1 MKGETGKAHSLGD
14 SQLIREKGLTSQME
28 ELKNEGSIKVLDL
41 KSNTISMQVL
51 LMTILTITAFLKR
64 LEKSWT
70 KLDISLRV
78 SFAIL
83 LKTQTIKLTLDL
95 EKITLPMRSLRTL
108 STFHSSFRISL
119 VSLLNSFLST
129 LRSTKIN

>member
-1 MKGETGKAHSLGD
+1 MKEETGRAPFLVDSL
-14 SQLIREKGLTSQME
+14 LIREKGLMNQME
-28 ELKNEGSIKVLDL
+28 ELKNEGSIKVQDL

-51 LMTILTITAFLKR
+51 PLIILTITAFLKR

-83 LKTQTIKLTLDL
+83 LKIQTTKLILDL
-95 EKITLPMRSLRTL
+95 EKITLPMLSLRIL
-108 STFHSSFRISL
+108 STFLNSFRIL
-119 VSLLNSFLST
+119 LANLLNSFLYT